1 MKPTKGICKECAK
14 FAEESGHE
22 PQERW
27 IVNKSKMLCNYHNEL
42 RKKKSKPTKHYVR
55 KATGELDMFKEI
67 WEEREHVSFVSGEPL
82 DKYAK
87 NIETFVKM
95 FAHILSKG
103 AYPAFRLRKD
113 NIVLLTPDEH
123 FLYDMANHK
132 IKEDQYWAGV
142 YEMKEKLKI
151 EYNNR
156 NKIQKL

>member
-22 PQERW
+22 PQKRW

-42 RKKKSKPTKHYVR
+42 RKKKSKPTKQYVR

-67 WEEREHVSFVSGEPL
+67 WEERDHVSFVSGKKL
-82 DKYAK
+82 KKFD
-87 NIETFVKM
+87 VKM

-123 FLYDMANHK
+123 FLYDMASHK
-132 IKEDQYWAGV
+132 IKEDPYWAGL

-151 EYNNR
+151 EYNQR
-156 NKIQKL
+156 DKIKKI